1 MVHGGGGGKVRETF
15 ILAGRGCAVGL
26 FYHAKDA
33 PVPRVVSR
41 YTAASLAALMTR
53 AAKAGIAVIEDASLA
68 SDIHQSVGKD
78 ASIRE
83 RHFARVAQHMVNKG
97 LL

>member
-1 MVHGGGGGKVRETF
+1 
-15 ILAGRGCAVGL
+15 
-26 FYHAKDA
+26 
-33 PVPRVVSR
+33 
-41 YTAASLAALMTR
+41 MTR
-53 AAKAGIAVIEDASLA
+53 AAKAGIAVIEDVSLA

-83 RHFARVAQHMVNKG
+83 RHFARVAQHMVNKA